1 MTMQRA
7 KQKKENLFYLQSQKK
22 ENHLVHGKNV
32 RIFFISFEIK
42 YSYKSE
48 ISNAKILLKY
58 KNKCIIL

>member
-48 ISNAKILLKY
+48 ISNANIA
-58 KNKCIIL
+58 

>member
-22 ENHLVHGKNV
+22 ENHGKNV